1 MKTIFKILCWSVAV
15 SILFVVI
22 LRCVEDYKSK
32 SSLYNDDEIV
42 TKEFVVDNHEY
53 ILIKMDRG
61 MGSSRD
67 SYSGVVHKENCKY
80 CK

>member
-1 MKTIFKILCWSVAV
+1 MKTIFKFLFWSFVV
-15 SILFVVI
+15 GILFAI
-22 LRCVEDYKSK
+22 GLKCLEDYKSK

-61 MGSSRD
+61 MGAGRD